1 MNKILVTGSNG
12 FLGQAV
18 CEDLIKKN
26 YRVIA
31 VSRKKKELF
40 KNTPNLENFYIDDLN
55 SELNWE
61 KVLNN
66 VNCIVHCAAKVHQE
80 NHDYHNELDLYRN
93 INLYGTIKLANQASK
108 AGVKRFI
115 YISSI
120 KVNGEFSKIN
130 TKFKSSDLVNPIG
143 SYSISK
149 WEAEK
154 ELRLLSSKTG
164 IEIVII
170 RPPLIYGPGVKGN
183 FLKLIKYVSKGIP
196 LPFGSINNKRSYVSI
211 YNITDLIVKC
221 VSHPLASN
229 ETFLVSD
236 DQDISTKE
244 LIIKIAKLLKSRTIV
259 FPISVKFLLI
269 ISTFINNKY
278 KFQKLIN
285 NLQVDITH
293 TKKLLGWKP
302 IVNMDD
308 TLKNVLKWYIKKI

>member
-40 KNTPNLENFYIDDLN
+40 KNTANLENFYIDDLN

-80 NHDYHNELDLYRN
+80 NHNYHNELDLYRN

-115 YISSI
+115 YISTI

-164 IEIVII
+164 IEIVI
-170 RPPLIYGPGVKGN
+170 Y
-183 FLKLIKYVSKGIP
+183 
-196 LPFGSINNKRSYVSI
+196 
-211 YNITDLIVKC
+211 DL
-221 VSHPLASN
+221 HLFMA
-229 ETFLVSD
+229 
-236 DQDISTKE
+236 
-244 LIIKIAKLLKSRTIV
+244 
-259 FPISVKFLLI
+259 
-269 ISTFINNKY
+269 
-278 KFQKLIN
+278 
-285 NLQVDITH
+285 
-293 TKKLLGWKP
+293 
-302 IVNMDD
+302 
-308 TLKNVLKWYIKKI
+308 